1 MSYTTRVRA
10 RRKQKEDETPLL
22 FQGEEGMNLLLAQKD
37 AQIETLN
44 DKVNA
49 LQAVVRYLQKQ
60 LYGASCE
67 TLEALGLQ
75 IEKSEAEAEEETESG
90 AEEAQEQNVEKAP
103 KQRKKANVRIRQ
115 AKVEVIRLVP
125 DEVEKNP
132 QEYEELPLDEQKDVT
147 NRITYIP
154 GHFRVRR
161 YERPRF
167 RQLGKWAGKHILQ
180 SEAPANTLG
189 SSPVS
194 ESVIAHVIFN
204 KYHQQQPLYRTLRE
218 FANNGLEGISEG
230 MLCHWMKVAA
240 RRLRPVWMAMHDHL
254 LTEPALHIDET
265 PIRCLPGGGKKE
277 KKASKTPP
285 GNEEKQ
291 KKQGYMWTMC
301 SASTGMAHY
310 NWHWEEGRS
319 QAALDLILRKGKQQG
334 GALYDGCIITDGW
347 TAYSS
352 WLEAQGE
359 KRIPQ
364 QLCWAHIRRKFVE
377 CANSGVD
384 KDWCNKV
391 ILKLAELYRIEKELR
406 IEKGVDKKRILERRT
421 LESRPIIEEFYEMLR
436 EKVEQ
441 DELFM
446 DEKLRLAI
454 GYAATARQAACLY
467 LDHPD
472 LPIDNNAAERSI
484 RPLAIGRKNFL
495 FIGAPDAGETSAIL
509 YTMAEE
515 CRRCKV
521 NAETWFNETLQTL
534 ASGYTGDYLALLP
547 QKSDAEL

>member
-1 MSYTTRVRA
+1 MKKVRNELSYARA
-10 RRKQKEDETPLL
+10 REKE
-22 FQGEEGMNLLLAQKD
+22 
-37 AQIETLN
+37 
-44 DKVNA
+44 
-49 LQAVVRYLQKQ
+49 
-60 LYGASCE
+60 
-67 TLEALGLQ
+67 
-75 IEKSEAEAEEETESG
+75 

-125 DEVEKNP
+125 DEVETNP

-161 YERPRF
+161 YERPRL

-180 SEAPANTLG
+180 SEAAANTLG

-319 QAALDLILRKGKQQG
+319 QAALDLILRKGKQQ
-334 GALYDGCIITDGW
+334 AEPYMTDASLQMDGQPTAAGW
-347 TAYSS
+347 RHR
-352 WLEAQGE
+352 E
-359 KRIPQ
+359 KNAF
-364 QLCWAHIRRKFVE
+364 LNNSAGHTSA
-377 CANSGVD
+377 ANSWSAPIVGSTRTGV
-384 KDWCNKV
+384 
-391 ILKLAELYRIEKELR
+391 
-406 IEKGVDKKRILERRT
+406 T
-421 LESRPIIEEFYEMLR
+421 
-436 EKVEQ
+436 
-441 DELFM
+441 
-446 DEKLRLAI
+446 
-454 GYAATARQAACLY
+454 
-467 LDHPD
+467 
-472 LPIDNNAAERSI
+472 
-484 RPLAIGRKNFL
+484 
-495 FIGAPDAGETSAIL
+495 
-509 YTMAEE
+509 
-515 CRRCKV
+515 
-521 NAETWFNETLQTL
+521 
-534 ASGYTGDYLALLP
+534 
-547 QKSDAEL
+547 KSS

>member
-1 MSYTTRVRA
+1 MSYPTRVRA
-10 RRKQKEDETPLL
+10 RNKQNEESQPML

-44 DKVNA
+44 NKVNA
-49 LQAVVRYLQKQ
+49 LQSIVRYLQKQ
-60 LYGASCE
+60 LYGASSE

-75 IEKSEAEAEEETESG
+75 IDESEAEAEKEDEEG
-90 AEEAQEQNVEKAP
+90 VEEQQEQNEKKAP
-103 KQRKKANVRIRQ
+103 KERRKANVRIRQ

-125 DEVEKNP
+125 EEVEENP

-154 GHFRVRR
+154 GHFRILR
-161 YERPRF
+161 YETPRF

-218 FANNGLEGISEG
+218 FANNGLEGINEG

-240 RRLRPVWMAMHDHL
+240 KRLRPIWMAMHDKL
-254 LTEPALHIDET
+254 LTESALHIDET

-277 KKASKTPP
+277 KKESKTPP
-285 GNEEKQ
+285 GSEEKQ

-347 TAYSS
+347 IAYSS
-352 WLEAQGE
+352 WLDAQGE

-377 CANSGVD
+377 CANSEID

-406 IEKGVDKKRILERRT
+406 EEKKADKKRIL
-421 LESRPIIEEFYEMLR
+421 
-436 EKVEQ
+436 
-441 DELFM
+441 
-446 DEKLRLAI
+446 
-454 GYAATARQAACLY
+454 
-467 LDHPD
+467 
-472 LPIDNNAAERSI
+472 
-484 RPLAIGRKNFL
+484 
-495 FIGAPDAGETSAIL
+495 
-509 YTMAEE
+509 
-515 CRRCKV
+515 
-521 NAETWFNETLQTL
+521 
-534 ASGYTGDYLALLP
+534 
-547 QKSDAEL
+547 